1 MDGRNGWKELKK
13 HIFLIFNFVGKRLR
27 GAKVPV
33 VFFLFF
39 FGFLKTAGKERCR
52 SHAGPRVSASYLRF
66 TSSRHHPRASSGND
80 ATRPHLDVRQEDD
93 DVEEQDDD
101 DGCDEELPGDLSGN
115 LLHVGGQ
122 LVVELLDELQPL
134 GDASLEPG
142 PHVGHGGGLGR
153 IGVRGG
159 AR

>member
-1 MDGRNGWKELKK
+1 MPLARRTASERELS
-13 HIFLIFNFVGKRLR
+13 
-27 GAKVPV
+27 PC
-33 VFFLFF
+33 
-39 FGFLKTAGKERCR
+39 T
-52 SHAGPRVSASYLRF
+52 RF
-66 TSSRHHPRASSGND
+66 TSSRHHPRASSGDD